1 MLTDVKP
8 DNKNEVMSS
17 LAIPMP
23 KAEAF
28 AMINEAL
35 VLFRDQIDDDSSIEE
50 DHYFFQLYKCWQ
62 PNCPI

>member
-8 DNKNEVMSS
+8 DNKNEALAST
-17 LAIPMP
+17 AIPVP
-23 KAEAF
+23 KAEAY
-28 AMINEAL
+28 AMIDEAL
-35 VLFRDQIDDDSSIEE
+35 VLFRDQIEDDSSIEE